1 MVGEVGWSALVLTKR
16 DAKFQK
22 VIGFDM
28 VKNKSIIQGS
38 CNRCSYGVF
47 NGVHMCSNHMI
58 WNSKGVILIFLIGYD
73 YMKQTFVEQHK
84 ILLKR
89 F

>member
-1 MVGEVGWSALVLTKR
+1 MVGEVEWSALVLTKR

-28 VKNKSIIQGS
+28 MKNKSIIQGS

-47 NGVHMCSNHMI
+47 SGVHMCSNHMI
-58 WNSKGVILIFLIGYD
+58 WNSKGVILIF
-73 YMKQTFVEQHK
+73 
-84 ILLKR
+84 
-89 F
+89 